1 MEISNEE
8 YILMKEVKENPLY
21 PIAKHELFSTL
32 KRKQLITRTHWTS
45 DDGQRIIEGYKINP
59 DKMWVYEKYEQSLK
73 DNQRSEEHSLIEK
86 KSYKLDVIALILSI
100 IAIIASVIA
109 IFF

>member
-8 YILMKEVKENPLY
+8 YILMKAIKENPLY

-32 KRKQLITRTHWTS
+32 KRKQLIKRTHWTS
-45 DDGQRIIEGYKINP
+45 DDGQRIIEGYIINP

-73 DNQRSEEHSLIEK
+73 ENERSEEHSIFEK
-86 KSYKLDVIALILSI
+86 KSYKLDVLAFIFSI
-100 IAIIASVIA
+100 ISIIVS